1 LQYGYVAGEREG
13 ECGMNEKNYA
23 FIVVV
28 NEVSEPVKRVNVKI
42 FNTAEEGV
50 LLAEDTAPNYS
61 GNGLQRAV
69 RRAFDQLEGK
79 SILVKGKQ
87 VKSE

>member
-1 LQYGYVAGEREG
+1 
-13 ECGMNEKNYA
+13 MNEKNYA

-28 NEVSEPVKRVNVKI
+28 NEVNEPVKRINVRL

-79 SILVKGKQ
+79 AILVKGKE
-87 VKSE
+87 VKGE

>member
-1 LQYGYVAGEREG
+1 
-13 ECGMNEKNYA
+13 MNEKNYA

-79 SILVKGKQ
+79 AILVKGRQ

>member
-1 LQYGYVAGEREG
+1 
-13 ECGMNEKNYA
+13 MNEKNYA

-79 SILVKGKQ
+79 SILVKGRE
-87 VKSE
+87 VK

>member
-1 LQYGYVAGEREG
+1 
-13 ECGMNEKNYA
+13 MNEKNYA

-69 RRAFDQLEGK
+69 RRAFDQLENK
-79 SILVKGKQ
+79 AILIKQ
-87 VKSE
+87 KEKK

>member
-1 LQYGYVAGEREG
+1 
-13 ECGMNEKNYA
+13 MNEKNYA

>member
-1 LQYGYVAGEREG
+1 
-13 ECGMNEKNYA
+13 MNEKNYA

-28 NEVSEPVKRVNVKI
+28 NEISEPVKRVNVKI

-69 RRAFDQLEGK
+69 RRAFDQLENK
-79 SILVKGKQ
+79 AILIKQ
-87 VKSE
+87 KEKK